1 MTEKTLPIISRRDRN
16 INISVFKKTKDD
28 GKDYYSVCLQRSYK
42 KQGEEEWTRE
52 TINLFPDDLLQ
63 LENLA
68 RCVYTDIISYVQKQ
82 KKQTTEF
89 PSQPLDDDIP
99 F

>member
-1 MTEKTLPIISRRDRN
+1 MAEKTLPIISRRDRN
-16 INISVFKKTKDD
+16 INISVFKNTKDD

-52 TINLFPDDLLQ
+52 TINLFPDDLLK
-63 LENLA
+63 LANLS
-68 RCVYTDIISYVQKQ
+68 RCAYTDIVAHAQQNKATATEYPA
-82 KKQTTEF
+82 QTF
-89 PSQPLDDDIP
+89 DGDVP